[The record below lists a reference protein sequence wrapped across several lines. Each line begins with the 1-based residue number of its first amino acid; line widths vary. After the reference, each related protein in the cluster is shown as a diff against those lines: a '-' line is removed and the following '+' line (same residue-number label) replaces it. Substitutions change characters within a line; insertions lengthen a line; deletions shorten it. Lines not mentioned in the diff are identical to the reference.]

1 MKVNIR
7 IFINKKE
14 RVKGG
19 LEVSVRENLI
29 ITQAEKIS
37 LHEI

>member
-7 IFINKKE
+7 IFINRKKE
-14 RVKGG
+14 LKGG
-19 LEVSVRENLI
+19 LEVSVCENLK
-29 ITQAEKIS
+29 ITSAEKIS